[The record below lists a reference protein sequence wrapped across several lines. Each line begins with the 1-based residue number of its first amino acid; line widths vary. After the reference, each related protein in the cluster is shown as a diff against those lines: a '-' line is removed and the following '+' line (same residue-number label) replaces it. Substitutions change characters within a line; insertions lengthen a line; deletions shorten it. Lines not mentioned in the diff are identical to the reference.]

1 MSMSEAQSSD
11 RAAWVRKLLAEYEQP
26 LTQYA
31 ARLTGNLEAA
41 RDVVQETFLRLC
53 RLEPGSIDGRVAA
66 WLYTVCRNRALDVR
80 RKESRMK
87 LLNDANLETSAGPE
101 RDPAQLAE
109 TRDGAGQVLQ
119 ALTLLPDNQQ
129 EVVRLRFQGGLSYKE
144 IAEVTGLSIS
154 NVGYLI
160 HTALKTIREQ
170 LA

>member
-1 MSMSEAQSSD
+1 MKKSKPQD
-11 RAAWVRKLLAEYEQP
+11 RAAWVHELLAEYEQP

-53 RLEPGSIDGRVAA
+53 RLEPASIDGRVAA

-87 LLNDANLETSAGPE
+87 VLSESNLETPSGPE
-101 RDPAQLAE
+101 QDPAVVAE
-109 TRDGAGQVLQ
+109 TRDGAGRALQ

-129 EVVRLRFQGGLSYKE
+129 DVVRLRFQAGLSYKE
-144 IAEVTGLSIS
+144 IAEVTQLSVS

-160 HTALKTIREQ
+160 HTALKTIREK